1 MSLIDLFT
9 RRERKVQ
16 KLMGRYMEIWV
27 GCIRAFRDAWDTYLS
42 EGITEEF
49 LYRVDATHKEESR
62 ADDMRRQI
70 EHELYSKALIPES
83 RGDILGILE
92 TVDRLLTEAEWTLY
106 EIQLQE
112 IVIPDPIKANVVKT
126 VDLTCSC
133 CEMVNKAV
141 RALFVS
147 GGKRRDIEELTDE
160 IDDLE
165 SEVDHLERAL
175 IRGIFKLDIDTGEKL
190 LLKGLVRR
198 LTKVSDGAEHVG
210 DRLTLVSVK
219 RRV

>member
-1 MSLIDLFT
+1 MSLVDLFA

-16 KLMGRYMEIWV
+16 KLLARYMDVWIA
-27 GCIRAFRDAWDTYLS
+27 CIRAFRDAWEIYLS

-83 RGDILGILE
+83 RGDILGTLE

-112 IVIPDPIKANVVKT
+112 IKIPTPIRANIVKT

-141 RALFVS
+141 RLLFVA
-147 GGKRRDIEELTDE
+147 GGRAQDLKELTDE

-175 IRGIFKLDIDTGEKL
+175 IRAIWKLEIDPGEKL
-190 LLKGLVRR
+190 LIKALVRK
-198 LTKVSDGAEHVG
+198 LTKVSDGAEHVA
-210 DRLTLVSVK
+210 DRLTIISVK

>member
-1 MSLIDLFT
+1 M

-16 KLMGRYMEIWV
+16 KLLGRYMDIWLA
-27 GCIRAFRDAWDTYLS
+27 CIRAFRDAWDIYLN

-70 EHELYSKALIPES
+70 EHELYAKALIPES
-83 RGDILGILE
+83 RGDILGTLE

-112 IVIPDPIKANVVKT
+112 VQIPEPIRPNIVKT

-141 RALFVS
+141 RALFVA
-147 GGKRRDIEELTDE
+147 GGRARDIEALTDE

-165 SEVDHLERAL
+165 SEVDHLERSM
-175 IRGIFKLDIDTGEKL
+175 IRAIFKLDTDTGEKMM
-190 LLKGLVRR
+190 LKGLVRR
-198 LTKVSDGAEHVG
+198 LTKVSDGAEHVA
-210 DRLTLVSVK
+210 DRLTIISVK

>member
-1 MSLIDLFT
+1 MSLVDFFT

-16 KLMGRYMEIWV
+16 KLIGRYMDVWLT
-27 GCIRAFRDAWDTYLS
+27 CIRAFRDAWEIYLN

-62 ADDMRRQI
+62 ADDMRRQV

-83 RGDILGILE
+83 RGDILGTLE

-112 IVIPDPIKANVVKT
+112 IKIPDPIRANLTKT
-126 VDLTCSC
+126 IDLTCSC

-141 RALFVS
+141 RTLFVT
-147 GGKRRDIEELTDE
+147 GGRARDVGELSDE

-165 SEVDHLERAL
+165 SEVDHLERAM
-175 IRGIFKLDIDTGEKL
+175 IRGIWKLDIDTGEKL
-190 LLKGLVRR
+190 QLKSLVRR
-198 LTKVSDGAEHVG
+198 LTKVSDGAEHVA
-210 DRLTLVSVK
+210 DRLTIISVK

>member
-1 MSLIDLFT
+1 MSLVDLFM

-16 KLMGRYMEIWV
+16 KLVGRYMDVWL
-27 GCIRAFRDAWDTYLS
+27 GCIRAFRDAWEIYLS
-42 EGITEEF
+42 EGITEEY

-83 RGDILGILE
+83 RGDILGTLE

-112 IVIPDPIKANVVKT
+112 IKLPQAIKANVTKT

-133 CEMVNKAV
+133 CEMVNKVV
-141 RALFVS
+141 RLVFVS
-147 GGKRRDIEELTDE
+147 GGKRQDVEALTDE

-175 IRGIFKLDIDTGEKL
+175 IRGIWKLPIDTGEKL
-190 LLKGLVRR
+190 MLKGLVRR
-198 LTKVSDGAEHVG
+198 LTKVSDEAEHVA
-210 DRLTLVSVK
+210 DRLTIISVK